1 MNFAKFSI
9 EKNRVVLSI
18 LTVVMFL
25 GIVYYLSLSRDS
37 MPPYTVRVANIVTN
51 FPGAGP
57 ERIEDLVTDKIE
69 KVAQELPELK
79 EVTSTSRTGLSVVTV
94 ELKMDVKPED
104 LQPVWDR
111 LRRKLDAITDLPE
124 GIEPFLDDD
133 GIGEVFGI
141 AVGIT
146 SDGYTYKEIK
156 EYADDLRDDLIKL
169 EDAAKVEIN
178 GDQEERVFIKFDNAR
193 LKAYGLTSNSLKKII
208 TDTNILNSGGE
219 VNIDE
224 ERIVLEPTG
233 NFNSVTE
240 IKEMLIP
247 VGDEGRIVSLE
258 DITSVEKGYIYP
270 PKQIVRVNSR
280 EAISLHVSLK
290 EGSNVIKLGEDI
302 DAVLESYNA
311 KFPIGLSVQRLS
323 SIDSYIETKIA
334 GFMSNLLQAIVIV
347 LAVMLVFLG
356 LRTGL
361 VIASLIP
368 IVTITTLMVMG
379 LLDIGLNQI
388 SLAALIMALGM
399 MVDNAIVVAESI
411 MVKMEEGQD
420 VKTAAIDSCSE
431 LFMPLLISTLTTSAA
446 FLSFFM
452 AESTMGDIMGP
463 IFVVITIALI
473 SSWLISLSVITL
485 FCVFFLKIDKK
496 SDDDEM
502 GFLDRMIYNMK
513 KAYKNLILFA
523 LAWKRSVLLTIVF
536 LLGLSFYG
544 FGFLEVLFF
553 PDSDRNMITIDVNLP
568 QGTKIETTT
577 ETVLAIEKYIQTE
590 LKVNEDR
597 PDGIVDYSSFIGEGP
612 STYDLGYTTEEPNS
626 NYAHILVNTSSFL
639 MNVPM
644 INTLD
649 EYCFKN
655 FPNADIK
662 VSMLGSGGGGVPIEI
677 KVSGDDPDKLSS
689 ISETLKAKLFSIS
702 GTKNIKDDWGP
713 KGKKFVIDINQTKA
727 QLAGITNQD
736 IATSLQTV
744 LDGFRTGEYREED
757 KSIPIV
763 MLSDKSK
770 EQSLAS
776 LETLNVYG
784 QNSGKSVPL
793 LQVANIRPVWQYAKI
808 KRLDITRTII
818 IQSEL
823 SEGGNANAVVA
834 EIKPWLNE
842 QLLEWGDGYT
852 YTLGG
857 DAQDSAENMGAVT
870 DYLPISGFII
880 VMLLIIQFNSF
891 RKMTMIVCTIPLG
904 IIGMV
909 LGLLIFNVPFGFMAF
924 LGVISLAGIVI
935 NNAIVLVDRIEIE
948 ENELKR
954 SPQDAII
961 AACLQ
966 RFRPII
972 LATFTT
978 VLGLVP
984 LYLGGGAMWEPMAVT
999 IMVGLLFGTVITL
1012 LFIPSFYSVLYKVD
1026 YNGYKFDDKLL
1037 DQ

>member
-124 GIEPFLDDD
+124 GVEPFLDDD

-178 GDQEERVFIKFDNAR
+178 GDQEERVFIKVDNAR
-193 LKAYGLTSNSLKKII
+193 LKAYGVTSNSLKKII

-496 SDDDEM
+496 SDGDEM